1 MHSAKDG
8 FAVNAEYIGRGLLSK
23 MVLEEEEQ
31 SQKTAV
37 DCRDEN
43 DDGGNDGIF
52 IYSERRSN

>member
-31 SQKTAV
+31 SKKTTM

-43 DDGGNDGIF
+43 DGLQ
-52 IYSERRSN
+52 